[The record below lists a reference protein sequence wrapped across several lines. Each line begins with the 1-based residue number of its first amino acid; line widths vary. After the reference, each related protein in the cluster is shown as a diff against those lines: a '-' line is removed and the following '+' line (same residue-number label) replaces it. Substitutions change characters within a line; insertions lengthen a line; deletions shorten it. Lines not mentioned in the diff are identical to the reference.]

1 MLRIVGVKRSTYYY
15 SQQPKEP
22 KLHGGG
28 RPLSHYS
35 YTNTGKRVSNE
46 QIEEWICQIIEE
58 EGMYYGYV
66 KITKAL
72 QRSPY
77 HLVINKKKVYR
88 LCKKLEILMPQRP
101 IHQRPPKRIARN
113 RVVTDSNQVWE
124 MDIKYGYITGENRFF
139 FILSAIDVMDRSIVA
154 YHIGLS
160 CKAADAAQT
169 LKQALFKRQL
179 YTSPQKPVVRTD
191 NGPQFI
197 SHVFADTCLEVA
209 IEHERIPVQ
218 TPNKNAHIESYHAI
232 LERECLLRQ
241 EFQTYS
247 EAYEEVSKFV
257 KRYNNI
263 RIHSSIGYRP
273 PHECYLLLQDRK
285 MTAKPVRL

>member
-1 MLRIVGVKRSTYYY
+1 MRVVGVTRSTYYY
-15 SQQPKEP
+15 SLQPKAP
-22 KLHGGG
+22 KPHGGG
-28 RPLSHYS
+28 RPPSHYS
-35 YTNTGKRVSNE
+35 YTSNGEKVSNE
-46 QIEEWICQIIEE
+46 QIEEWVCQIIAE

-72 QRSPY
+72 HRNPY
-77 HLVINKKKVYR
+77 NLVINKKKVYR
-88 LCKKLEILMPQRP
+88 LCKKLEILMPQRS
-101 IHQRPPKRIARN
+101 IHQRLPKRIACN
-113 RVVTDSNQVWE
+113 REVTDSNQVWE
-124 MDIKYGYITGENRFF
+124 MDIKYGYITGEDRFF

-179 YTSPQKPVVRTD
+179 YTSTQKPVIRTD

-197 SHVFADTCLEVA
+197 SHVFAGTCLELAV
-209 IEHERIPVQ
+209 EHERIPVQ

-232 LERECLLRQ
+232 LERECLSRQ
-241 EFQTYS
+241 EYQTYT
-247 EAYEEVSKFV
+247 EAYEDVSLFV
-257 KRYNNI
+257 KRYNTA

-285 MTAKPVRL
+285 IAVKPVRL